1 MTGTST
7 TTPISTLTSTSIS
20 SSTETATVTLIS
32 STSTSLIS
40 KEDEKD
46 SESKLSPLNLV
57 LICAL
62 VPSLV
67 AALIGLTFL
76 SLIHKKKKTKVSVSQ
91 SFELN

>member
-1 MTGTST
+1 M
-7 TTPISTLTSTSIS
+7 
-20 SSTETATVTLIS
+20 TLIS

-76 SLIHKKKKTKVSVSQ
+76 SLIHKKKRQKFPLVKVLNLT
-91 SFELN
+91 SFVLIKD